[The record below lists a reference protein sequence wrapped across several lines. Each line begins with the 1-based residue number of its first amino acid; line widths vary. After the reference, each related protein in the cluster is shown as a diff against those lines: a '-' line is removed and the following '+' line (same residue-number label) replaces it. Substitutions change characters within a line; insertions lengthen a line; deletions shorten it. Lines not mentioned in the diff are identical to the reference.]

1 MKNTHFPTA
10 RKGAALR
17 RRAQR
22 GVSMLFTLMAMVI
35 LGFGAVALTRS
46 VDTGTLIMGNLS
58 FRQDAVMSSSSGAE
72 QAIAWLVANQ
82 AGITLNADIPLQ
94 GYYASAI
101 EYLDPT
107 ATRTTTANPLPIVD
121 WDGSCM
127 GMVAGTYSTCTIKPV
142 DGTAVNNNRVQ
153 WVITRLCDSIGV
165 PAGTN
170 MCIRPAVAATNNV
183 RDRGELNGPRLTQG
197 IAGPYYRIIV
207 RVVGPR
213 NTVSYTESLIHF

>member
-72 QAIAWLVANQ
+72 QAITWLVSKQ
-82 AGITLNADIPLQ
+82 AGTTLDSDIPLQ
-94 GYYASAI
+94 GYYSSAT
-101 EYLDPT
+101 EDLDPT
-107 ATRTTTANPLPIVD
+107 GNRTSATNQLPIVD
-121 WDGSCM
+121 WDGACM
-127 GMVAGTYSTCTIKPV
+127 GMVKPQYTTCLKPV
-142 DGTAVNNNRVQ
+142 EGAAVNSNRV
-153 WVITRLCDSIGV
+153 WWFITRLCDSSG
-165 PAGTN
+165 PPTGTN
-170 MCIRPAVAATNNV
+170 MCIRPAVAASNNV
-183 RDRGELNGPRLTQG
+183 RDRGELSGPRLTQG